1 MLAARKHPQR
11 IRGKEFCF
19 GYAGCMQHSVV
30 DLLVEV
36 MMRKGQNT
44 SWLPD
49 FAAAGADSAIS
60 RIEYAE
66 LARGYALDGGGRL
79 DEVAAVWI
87 AF

>member
-1 MLAARKHPQR
+1 
-11 IRGKEFCF
+11 
-19 GYAGCMQHSVV
+19 MQHSVV